1 MPCLVNKHGIRADTQ
16 NLSIRLLKLRI
27 RLGGILQFR
36 RTDEREISRIE
47 DPAEPFAPIIT
58 EFDLLHF
65 VVVVRFDF
73 AIWNSTPILAI

>member
-1 MPCLVNKHGIRADTQ
+1 MPCLMSKHGIRADTQ
-16 NLSIRLLKLRI
+16 NLSIGLLKLRI

-58 EFDLLHF
+58 EFDLLTSSLWY
-65 VVVVRFDF
+65 
-73 AIWNSTPILAI
+73 ASTSQSGTATPILAI